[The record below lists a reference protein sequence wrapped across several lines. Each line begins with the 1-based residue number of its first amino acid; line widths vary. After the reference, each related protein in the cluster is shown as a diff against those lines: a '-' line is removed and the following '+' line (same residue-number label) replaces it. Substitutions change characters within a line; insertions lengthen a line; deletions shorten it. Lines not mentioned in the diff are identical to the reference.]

1 MACRKHELNL
11 DPDFD
16 PLDPAQVSDPNCWIT
31 GDAAE
36 ALKRGMIEKIGML
49 RRAPLLPANYFD
61 LSEGSVFD
69 SESGQYRLRE
79 TAESVITGA
88 STQCVLP
95 AESQ

>member
-36 ALKRGMIEKIGML
+36 ALKRGMVKKIGML
-49 RRAPLLPANYFD
+49 RRAQLLPAPD
-61 LSEGSVFD
+61 LILSEGIVFD
-69 SESGQYRLRE
+69 NESEKYRLRE
-79 TAESVITGA
+79 TAESVITA
-88 STQCVLP
+88 L
-95 AESQ
+95 